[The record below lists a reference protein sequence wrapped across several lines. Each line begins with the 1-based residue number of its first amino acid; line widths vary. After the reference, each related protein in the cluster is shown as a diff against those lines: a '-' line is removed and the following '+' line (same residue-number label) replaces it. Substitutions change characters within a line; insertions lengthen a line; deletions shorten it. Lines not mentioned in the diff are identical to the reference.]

1 MKIEFKNAEI
11 TFLADYW
18 IDKHLPDFIGSEVK
32 RELTFDGADIILTV
46 EVVGEGNMK
55 KAPA

>member
-1 MKIEFKNAEI
+1 MKIEFKNADI

-18 IDKHLPDFIGSEVK
+18 MDKHLPGFIGAEVK

-46 EVVGEGNMK
+46 EVVGAGDMK
-55 KAPA
+55 KAST